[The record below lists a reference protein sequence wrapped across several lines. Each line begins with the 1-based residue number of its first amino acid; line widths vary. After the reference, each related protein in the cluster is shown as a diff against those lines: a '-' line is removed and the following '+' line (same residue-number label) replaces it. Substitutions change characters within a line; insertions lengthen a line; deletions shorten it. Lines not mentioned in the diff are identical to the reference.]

1 MNASR
6 IIAPPVI
13 VLLMLTAA
21 CRPGRRVTHS
31 FDELKADSA
40 AFSAGHLSTE
50 LYDSLVARLD
60 IELDS
65 VEMVW
70 PDGRRLTARRA
81 SASAAR
87 EHTLR
92 SYSDS
97 TASAAVSASR
107 SRKADIKEETPQPR
121 GNALRRTLV
130 ALLLLAAAIFFL
142 RYVRRVRHI

>member
-13 VLLMLTAA
+13 VLLLLTAA
-21 CRPGRRVTHS
+21 CRPARHVTHS

-40 AFSAGHLSTE
+40 SFSAGHLSTE

-60 IELDS
+60 IALDS

-87 EHTLR
+87 ERTLR
-92 SYSDS
+92 STSDS

-107 SRKADIKEETPQPR
+107 SRKADIQEETRQPR
-121 GNALRRTLV
+121 GNVLRRTLA
-130 ALLLLAAAIFFL
+130 ALLLLAGAIFFL
-142 RYVRRVRHI
+142 RYVRRVRYV